1 MKHFVILA
9 LTLALMSGC
18 GRTEQ
23 TPLTEPVPPIM
34 LDAPAEFT
42 ISQRSTVSLPGSDGK
57 LMITIDDI
65 TAGQVLTTISWQV
78 GKPVVAT
85 RSLRQA
91 DVVTF
96 TASNYAY
103 KIKLKELT
111 NVLVG
116 EDSAVFQLWPATA
129 EMDTVLSE
137 HEKIETLILSLGQLA
152 GATFVRNGQGYMPD
166 EAVVHMM
173 KKWEWK
179 KTAIETAEDFI
190 RIVGSKS
197 STSGKPYVIKMPD
210 GTEVETEEWFKKQLK
225 LMNELASQRMN
236 ADQ

>member
-23 TPLTEPVPPIM
+23 APLREPAPPII

-42 ISQRSTVSLPGSDGK
+42 ISQRSTVPLPRSDGK

-65 TAGQVLTTISWQV
+65 TAGQVLTTLSWQV

-85 RSLRQA
+85 RSLRQG

-96 TASNYAY
+96 TASNHAY

-137 HEKIETLILSLGQLA
+137 HKKIETLILSLGQLA

-179 KTAIETAEDFI
+179 KTEIETAKDFI

-225 LMNELASQRMN
+225 LMNELPNQRMN

>member
-1 MKHFVILA
+1 MKHFLILP

-23 TPLTEPVPPIM
+23 APLTEPAPPIM
-34 LDAPAEFT
+34 LDAPTEFT

-57 LMITIDDI
+57 LLITIDDI
-65 TAGQVLTTISWQV
+65 TAGQVLTTLSWQV

-85 RSLRQA
+85 RSLRQG

-96 TASNYAY
+96 TVSNHAY
-103 KIKLKELT
+103 KIKLKKLT

-129 EMDTVLSE
+129 EIDTVLSE
-137 HEKIETLILSLGQLA
+137 NEKIETLILSLGQLS
-152 GATFVRNGQGYMPD
+152 GATFVRDGQDYKPE
-166 EAVVHMM
+166 EAIVHMM

-179 KTAIETAEDFI
+179 KTSIETAEDFI

-197 STSGKPYVIKMPD
+197 STSGKPYVIKMHD
-210 GTEVETEEWFKKQLK
+210 GTEVETEELFKKQLK
-225 LMNELASQRMN
+225 LMNEFPNRRMN
-236 ADQ
+236 PDQ